1 MTKSESP
8 VMYLGPTIRGVV
20 KYGAVFSGGIPKRL
34 EKLARKKP
42 IVKQLIVP
50 LSDIVKAKTAM
61 TPKGR
66 SKRSPTTRSKHFQK
80 RKSKKL
86 RKENKR
92 VCLIISMESARAAGP
107 LN

>member
-34 EKLARKKP
+34 EKLAGKKP

-50 LSDIVKAKTAM
+50 LSDIVRAKTAID
-61 TPKGR
+61 TEGR
-66 SKRSPTTRSKHFQK
+66 SGRLRQDRSTFRSGSQK
-80 RKSKKL
+80 NYGR
-86 RKENKR
+86 RIKEY
-92 VCLIISMESARAAGP
+92 V
-107 LN
+107 

>member
-34 EKLARKKP
+34 EKLAGKKP

-50 LSDIVKAKTAM
+50 LSDIVKTKTAIDNEG
-61 TPKGR
+61 TVEAVAYDKIEAL
-66 SKRSPTTRSKHFQK
+66 SEAEV
-80 RKSKKL
+80 KKIT
-86 RKENKR
+86 EG
-92 VCLIISMESARAAGP
+92 E
-107 LN
+107 

>member
-50 LSDIVKAKTAM
+50 LSDIVRAKTAID
-61 TPKGR
+61 TEGTVEAVSYDKIEAL
-66 SKRSPTTRSKHFQK
+66 SEAEI
-80 RKSKKL
+80 KKIT
-86 RKENKR
+86 EG
-92 VCLIISMESARAAGP
+92 E
-107 LN
+107 

>member
-34 EKLARKKP
+34 EKLAGKKP

-50 LSDIVKAKTAM
+50 LSDIV
-61 TPKGR
+61 
-66 SKRSPTTRSKHFQK
+66 SPTTRSKHFQK